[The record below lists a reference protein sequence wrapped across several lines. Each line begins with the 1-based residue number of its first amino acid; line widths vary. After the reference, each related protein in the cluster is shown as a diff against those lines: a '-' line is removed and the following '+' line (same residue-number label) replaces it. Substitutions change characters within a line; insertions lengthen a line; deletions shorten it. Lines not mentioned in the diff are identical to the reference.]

1 MYLEHIIDLI
11 QSLKF
16 SEENFAF
23 LLNYDKFG
31 FNKNFGLNLFSKEN
45 SIEVSD
51 QTITRIFFSYIIE
64 KYIMYANGN
73 IIFSQELIVDLFNLF
88 LEMDTKLPTGSLSN
102 TSNRLLAYQREQL
115 DLQEESMSSFIRFFY
130 MYGTNTEVNKIFL
143 KNTKITLSKYIYIC
157 TVLWMNIIKKG
168 IEAFTS
174 YDKDIQDTFI
184 KQEELEI
191 VLKHMSITRKKFQEK
206 YSIFRKDYKDDEE
219 YIDRV
224 VPKISFFYP
233 FLKDG
238 NTYHLISY
246 TALTEFMKMSSTYR
260 MMTERFDNISFK
272 SEKAGPLFEK
282 YVLSKVEE
290 YNDKNKIN
298 GKVSGNESYQEKGEK
313 KAPDVIL
320 ETAEY
325 IVFIECKLNPFP
337 IELFH
342 KLDNGYL
349 IKYKEAIENSLKNI
363 NRYKKH
369 IKSNKPSI
377 QILVFFEHNQI
388 YYDTLL
394 QDVYPLTQDQSI
406 FILSIESLELLLSLY
421 PESLTKFFDHF
432 LENKKIEPTNIHA
445 FLPKQLK
452 MSMDDYK
459 KEQFSQGVKLLEKVI
474 KNDEYKCYKFYSSIL
489 L

>member
-1 MYLEHIIDLI
+1 MYLEHIIGLI

-31 FNKNFGLNLFSKEN
+31 LNKNLGINIFSKEN
-45 SIEVSD
+45 STVVSD
-51 QTITRIFFSYIIE
+51 QTTTRIFFSYIIE

-73 IIFSQELIVDLFNLF
+73 TIFSQELIVNLFNLF

-115 DLQEESMSSFIRFFY
+115 DLQEDFALSFIRFFD
-130 MYGTNTEVNKIFL
+130 MYGINTEVNKIFL
-143 KNTKITLSKYIYIC
+143 KNKKITLSKYLYIC
-157 TVLWMNIIKKG
+157 VVLSINIIEKKR
-168 IEAFTS
+168 EVFTS
-174 YDKDIQDTFI
+174 YDIDIQSTLI

-191 VLKHMSITRKKFQEK
+191 ALKYMSITRKEFQEK
-206 YSIFRKDYKDDEE
+206 YSIFRKNYKEDEE

-233 FLKDG
+233 FLKYG
-238 NTYHLISY
+238 NTYQLISY

-260 MMTERFDNISFK
+260 MMTEEFTGISFK

-282 YVLSKVEE
+282 YVLNKVKE
-290 YNDKNKIN
+290 YNDNNKIN
-298 GKVSGNESYQEKGEK
+298 GKVSGNESYKEKGEK

-325 IVFIECKLNPFP
+325 VVFIECKSNPFS

-342 KLDNGYL
+342 TLDNRCL
-349 IKYKEAIENSLKNI
+349 MKYKEAIENSLKNI

-369 IKSNKPSI
+369 INSNKPSI

-388 YYDTLL
+388 YYDTLV

-421 PESLTKFFDHF
+421 HESLSKFFDHF
-432 LENKKIEPTNIHA
+432 LENKKIKPTNIHA
-445 FLPKQLK
+445 FLPTQLK
-452 MSMDDYK
+452 MSLDDYK
-459 KEQFSQGVKLLEKVI
+459 KKEFLLRGILLELVI
-474 KNDEYKCYKFYSSIL
+474 RNEEYENF
-489 L
+489 